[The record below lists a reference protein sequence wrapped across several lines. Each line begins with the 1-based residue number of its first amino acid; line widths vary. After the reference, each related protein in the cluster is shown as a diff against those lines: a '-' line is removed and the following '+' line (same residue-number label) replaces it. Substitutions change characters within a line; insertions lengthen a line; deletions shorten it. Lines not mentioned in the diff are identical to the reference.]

1 MGNPPTLTD
10 IFKSKIDKA
19 ENNEEEDDSRE
30 KEKEESKQGVKR
42 KIDEFYEENVIE
54 SQTKNGEKM
63 HDKHIKKAKNV
74 GSLFFFFIFLSTT
87 IVLVL
92 VSRLYWC

>member
-10 IFKSKIDKA
+10 IFKSKIDQS
-19 ENNEEEDDSRE
+19 ENKEEDSEE
-30 KEKEESKQGVKR
+30 KQKDETKQGVKR
-42 KIDEFYEENVIE
+42 KIDEFYEENVTE
-54 SQTKNGEKM
+54 SQTENGGKM
-63 HDKHIKKAKNV
+63 HEKHIKKAKNV
-74 GSLFFFFIFLSTT
+74 GSLFFSPLIST